1 MSDNVVRVSGA
12 LGRGSVPDTSV
23 VGATAATSAA
33 MRIELRRWA
42 IEMVTARSHDWSVA
56 DAIRDAAALVAWVE
70 GGEP

>member
-12 LGRGSVPDTSV
+12 AGHYAWQEPTVS
-23 VGATAATSAA
+23 GATAATSAA
-33 MRIELRRWA
+33 MRVELRRWA

-70 GGEP
+70 GGEA